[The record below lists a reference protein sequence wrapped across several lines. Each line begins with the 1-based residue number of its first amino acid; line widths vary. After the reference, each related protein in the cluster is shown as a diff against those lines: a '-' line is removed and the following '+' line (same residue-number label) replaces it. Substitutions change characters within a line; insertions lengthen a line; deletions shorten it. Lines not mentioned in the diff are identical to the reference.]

1 MKKISLFCIS
11 LKPNTV
17 NINRFSFLN
26 FHTSYWQ
33 MFSASMIFS
42 FSLPG
47 VKREYV
53 GPVLADRLT
62 PCSTLSRCSMSQTLP
77 WLQCFYAKVSL
88 SFGFQAACHQQPM
101 SGRCSH
107 FSFIFYDSLFDPLL
121 FFLTCCHCGQ
131 MYLRTAHDPAS
142 YKIECAEMFCVL

>member
-1 MKKISLFCIS
+1 MFPHSPKMNL
-11 LKPNTV
+11 
-17 NINRFSFLN
+17 
-26 FHTSYWQ
+26 FHTPYRQ
-33 MFSASMIFS
+33 GFPCQHDFFIFS
-42 FSLPG
+42 PRCE
-47 VKREYV
+47 REHV
-53 GPVLADRLT
+53 GPARAGRLT
-62 PCSTLSRCSMSQTLP
+62 PCSPLSRYSMSQTLP

-121 FFLTCCHCGQ
+121 FCLTCCHCGQ

-142 YKIECAEMFCVL
+142 HKIECAEMFCVL